1 MNAYFRA
8 KAAVDV
14 AADAC
19 ANAYVNKYCG
29 YNIWRIPPPE
39 ARKANERAMNRADV
53 ASRVLRQ
60 LRTRRPALP

>member
-8 KAAVDV
+8 KAIGD
-14 AADAC
+14 AADAHVT
-19 ANAYVNKYCG
+19 AYVNKYCG
-29 YNIWRIPPPE
+29 YNLWRIPPPE
-39 ARKANERAMNRADV
+39 ERKANERAMNRADV